1 MLLHASSSAPT
12 SIRSEML
19 QKKAGLFNWWAPE
32 EERLYNYFQR
42 NQDPIWILFSK
53 WPANWIHFILKEIW
67 CKPGKGIW
75 GVRGVRTMIF
85 QWLKQSCTM
94 GDSRKYLYPITGS
107 ISLNPPVALEIP
119 KHSAPPPSTCT
130 VHVPSMPLEFH
141 YHSCSPHK
149 FLLFLSHWFNSRVKI
164 CSLSLSPS
172 LCKVFHS
179 EKKSFFTV

>member
-19 QKKAGLFNWWAPE
+19 QKEAGLFNWWAPE

-42 NQDPIWILFSK
+42 NQDPNWILFSK

-119 KHSAPPPSTCT
+119 KHSAPTPSTCT
-130 VHVPSMPLEFH
+130 VHVPSMPLEYHF
-141 YHSCSPHK
+141 HSCSPHK

>member
-19 QKKAGLFNWWAPE
+19 QKEAGLFNWWAPE

-42 NQDPIWILFSK
+42 NQDPNWILFSK

-119 KHSAPPPSTCT
+119 KHSAPLPPLVLFMFPPCLWNSITI
-130 VHVPSMPLEFH
+130 HAPLTNF
-141 YHSCSPHK
+141 CLF
-149 FLLFLSHWFNSRVKI
+149 FLTDLI
-164 CSLSLSPS
+164 Q
-172 LCKVFHS
+172 
-179 EKKSFFTV
+179 E